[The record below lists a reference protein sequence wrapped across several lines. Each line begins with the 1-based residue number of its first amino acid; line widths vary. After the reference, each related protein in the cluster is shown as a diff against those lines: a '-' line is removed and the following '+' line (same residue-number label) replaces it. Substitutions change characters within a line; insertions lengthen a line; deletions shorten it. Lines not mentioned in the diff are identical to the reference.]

1 MIGLDTSVVLR
12 LLLTDDPA
20 QKIRAAKLIEQARR
34 SETRVIITLAVVL
47 EMEWVLR
54 NSAKM
59 SKAQVLSV
67 FNLLLESYD
76 IEIDNEKALEQ
87 ALHIYDN
94 AASGFAECLF
104 LAQYQRI
111 GCDTM
116 LTFDIRAA
124 RMTGAQLVAG

>member
-54 NSAKM
+54 NSARM

>member
-47 EMEWVLR
+47 EMGWVLR
-54 NSAKM
+54 SSAKM

-116 LTFDIRAA
+116 LTFDTKAA